1 MFMALALSVGATA
14 CYREMLVL
22 IGSAFAAGRMRGS
35 LSSEILLDHFPDFS
49 PMSVQQHRSRGIRG
63 HANRVCETMIEFLG
77 RAFAPVAAILSFIA
91 PIETRRIQSGDDWI
105 TEAV

>member
-35 LSSEILLDHFPDFS
+35 LSSEILLDHFPDS
-49 PMSVQQHRSRGIRG
+49 IVVSHTRLAWPRIPRERCCCTDMG
-63 HANRVCETMIEFLG
+63 EKFLG

-91 PIETRRIQSGDDWI
+91 AIETRRIQSGDDWI
-105 TEAV
+105 T

>member
-1 MFMALALSVGATA
+1 
-14 CYREMLVL
+14 
-22 IGSAFAAGRMRGS
+22 MRGS

-91 PIETRRIQSGDDWI
+91 AIETRRIQSGDDWI